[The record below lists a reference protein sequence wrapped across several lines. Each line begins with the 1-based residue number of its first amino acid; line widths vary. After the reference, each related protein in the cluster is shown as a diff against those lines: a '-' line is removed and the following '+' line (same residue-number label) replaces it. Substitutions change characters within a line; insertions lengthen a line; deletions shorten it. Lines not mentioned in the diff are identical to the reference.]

1 MNNTY
6 KAIVVDDHPLIAQ
19 ATKSLLEKIEGV
31 QVTGVAATGES
42 CLALAGQ
49 QQPDL
54 IMLDYHLP
62 DMPGTDVAEQL
73 KRLVPHA
80 HIIVFTGI
88 EVAKLYNKFVSL
100 RVSGVLSKES
110 SERTILNMV
119 NCVLDG
125 HTMLPLHFFHHTQ
138 LSANLMEAL
147 QLEEEEVQILTMLV
161 SGHTHEKMA
170 ETMFMSRRTFENYLR
185 KIYDKLGART
195 KTEAIEK
202 FLQSDKFHP

>member
-1 MNNTY
+1 MNRTY

-19 ATKSLLEKIEGV
+19 ATKGLLEKIEGV
-31 QVTGVAATGES
+31 QVIGVAATGQD
-42 CLALAGQ
+42 CLTLVGE

-62 DMPGTDVAEQL
+62 DMTGTDVAEQL
-73 KRLVPHA
+73 RQLAPNA

-100 RVSGVLSKES
+100 KVSGVLSKES
-110 SERTILNMV
+110 SERTIRNMV

-147 QLEEEEVQILTMLV
+147 QLDEEEVQILTLLV
-161 SGHTHEKMA
+161 GGHTHEKMA
-170 ETMFMSRRTFENYLR
+170 ETLFMSRRTFENYLR
-185 KIYDKLGART
+185 KIYDKLGAKT

-202 FLQSDKFHP
+202 FLQSDKFRT